1 MDMRLRE
8 IETRVAKLEATH
20 KANPLAGLSEEE
32 IERQLVAAMDSSSAN
47 YGGNRLG

>member
-1 MDMRLRE
+1 MRLRE
-8 IETRVAKLEATH
+8 IETRVAKLAATH
-20 KANPLAGLSEEE
+20 KANPLAGLSEE